1 MYINMYIFTH
11 IWIDPPTLSLPPPLS
26 LPLGSDFLFYF
37 FIFWVVVV
45 VVVSDSVLYLKICFA
60 SFFLISIKNHA
71 YFYQRPKFYDF
82 FLVPR
87 SLYISV
93 VTDVIYVSSVRS
105 ECTVKMVRQKIQI
118 KKIDNLTARQV
129 TFSKRR
135 RGVFKKAQELSTL
148 CDAEIAL
155 IVFSATGKLFHYS
168 SSSMMELIERHRQS
182 ENSSKLGQ
190 PSLQLQ
196 VRSHHL

>member
-1 MYINMYIFTH
+1 M
-11 IWIDPPTLSLPPPLS
+11 
-26 LPLGSDFLFYF
+26 
-37 FIFWVVVV
+37 
-45 VVVSDSVLYLKICFA
+45 VVVSECVLYDMLCL
-60 SFFLISIKNHA
+60 FFP
-71 YFYQRPKFYDF
+71 YFYQES
-82 FLVPR
+82 FLFLSKTEVLFT
-87 SLYISV
+87 SLSSLEPCIFLI
-93 VTDVIYVSSVRS
+93 VTDEIYVPAVRS
-105 ECTVKMVRQKIQI
+105 ECTLKMVRQKIQI

-168 SSSMMELIERHRQS
+168 SSSMMELIERHGRQS

>member
-1 MYINMYIFTH
+1 MKMNPFLLWQFANQLYIFSATEARFLTL
-11 IWIDPPTLSLPPPLS
+11 DAFYFLSL
-26 LPLGSDFLFYF
+26 GFLFCR
-37 FIFWVVVV
+37 W
-45 VVVSDSVLYLKICFA
+45 
-60 SFFLISIKNHA
+60 
-71 YFYQRPKFYDF
+71 
-82 FLVPR
+82 
-87 SLYISV
+87 
-93 VTDVIYVSSVRS
+93 S